1 MQTVMDF
8 LIEVIREP
16 AIFLGLIA
24 LTGLLLLRKD
34 FSSVVSGTAKTVIG
48 VVILT
53 QGTNILMNS
62 IAPLTEGF
70 NVMYNIDNPEVAPA
84 LGADTILSQ
93 YGTQIGLS
101 MLIAFMI
108 NLLVARFTPIKH
120 VFLTGHMLFWFPF
133 IFVAVGIEN
142 HLNNTQLVIFAS
154 ILTALYI
161 IIAPALL
168 RPFVRKVT
176 GSDDFII
183 GHPTTI
189 LSLIA
194 GMVGKLFGTKG
205 RSSEDIKFP
214 SSTEFLREISITSSI
229 VMFFVYIVVSFIIG
243 FDTAATAFGAEQ
255 NLFIYSVMQGILFG
269 AGLTILLL
277 GVRMMLAEIIP
288 AFQGISQKWIPNA
301 VPALDAPILFPYAPN
316 AVLIGF
322 VVSMITSVA
331 TIFITGSMGVFSFV
345 IVPLTIT
352 CFFEIGTAAIIA
364 NGQGG
369 LRGAIAGSA
378 VAGIVMIFLVGL
390 SVPILSGTAA
400 DWIVIFGGNDFSLWS
415 FIGDLFA
422 RIFPG
427 G

>member
-1 MQTVMDF
+1 MMESVMNF
-8 LIEVIREP
+8 VIEIIREP

-24 LTGLLLLRKD
+24 LTGLLLLKKD
-34 FSSVVSGTAKTVIG
+34 ISTIVSGTAKTIIG

-53 QGTNILMNS
+53 QGTNILVSS
-62 IAPLTEGF
+62 IEPLTAGF
-70 NVMYNIDNPEVAPA
+70 NLMYDIQETEVNPA
-84 LGADTILSQ
+84 LGSDQVLSQ
-93 YGTQIGLS
+93 YGTQIGIA
-101 MLIAFMI
+101 MLAAFAI
-108 NLLVARFTPIKH
+108 NLLVARFTKIKH

-133 IFVAVGIEN
+133 IFVAVGVEN
-142 HLNNTQLVIFAS
+142 DLSNVQLIIFAS
-154 ILTALYI
+154 IMTALYI

-194 GMVGKLFGTKG
+194 GGVGKLFGTKG

-214 SSTEFLREISITSSI
+214 KSTEFLREISITSSI
-229 VMFFVYIVVSFIIG
+229 TMFFVYLVVSIIIG
-243 FDTAATAFGAEQ
+243 FDTATEAFAAEQ
-255 NLFIYSVMQGILFG
+255 NLFIYSLMQGVLFG

-322 VVSMITSVA
+322 IVSMITSVA
-331 TIFITGSMGVFSFV
+331 TIFITGSLGIFSFV

-352 CFFEIGTAAIIA
+352 CFFEIGTAAIIG
-364 NGQGG
+364 NGTGG
-369 LRGAIAGSA
+369 LKGAIAGSA
-378 VAGIVMIFLVGL
+378 VAGVVMILLVGL
-390 SVPILSGTAA
+390 SVPILNGTIA
-400 DWIVIFGGNDFSLWS
+400 DWIVIFGGNDFSLWA
-415 FIGDLFA
+415 FMTDWIAKLF
-422 RIFPG
+422 
-427 G
+427 

>member
-101 MLIAFMI
+101 MLIAFLL
-108 NLLVARFTPIKH
+108 NLVVARFTPIKH

-142 HLNNTQLVIFAS
+142 NLNNTQLVIFAS

-243 FDTAATAFGAEQ
+243 FDAAATAFGAEQ
-255 NLFIYSVMQGILFG
+255 NLVIYSVMQGILFG

-322 VVSMITSVA
+322 IVSMITSVA

-378 VAGIVMIFLVGL
+378 VAGIVMILLVGI
-390 SVPILSGTAA
+390 SVPVLSGTAA

>member
-1 MQTVMDF
+1 MQTGMDF

-93 YGTQIGLS
+93 YGTQIGLA
-101 MLIAFMI
+101 MLIAFLI
-108 NLLVARFTPIKH
+108 NLVVARFTPIKH

-142 HLNNTQLVIFAS
+142 DLSNTQLVLFAS

-176 GSDDFII
+176 QSDDFII

-229 VMFFVYIVVSFIIG
+229 VMFFVYIVVSIIIG
-243 FDTAATAFGAEQ
+243 FDTASTAFGAEQ
-255 NLFIYSVMQGILFG
+255 NLVIYSVMQGILFG
-269 AGLTILLL
+269 AGLTVLLL

-378 VAGIVMIFLVGL
+378 VAGVVMILLVGL

-415 FIGDLFA
+415 FLGDLIA
-422 RIFPG
+422 RLFPG

>member
-1 MQTVMDF
+1 MQSVMDF
-8 LIEVIREP
+8 IIEVIREP

-34 FSSVVSGTAKTVIG
+34 FSSIVSGTAKTVIG

-70 NVMYNIDNPEVAPA
+70 NVMYNIDNPEIEPV
-84 LGADTILSQ
+84 LGAETILSE
-93 YGTQIGLS
+93 YGTPIGLA
-101 MLIAFMI
+101 MLIAFSI
-108 NLLVARFTPIKH
+108 NLIVARFTPFKH

-142 HLNNTQLVIFAS
+142 NLNNTQLIIFAS
-154 ILTALYI
+154 ILTSLYI

-205 RSSEDIKFP
+205 KSSEDIKFP

-229 VMFFVYIVVSFIIG
+229 VMFFVYIVVSVIIG
-243 FDTAATAFGAEQ
+243 FEAATIAFGAEQ

-288 AFQGISQKWIPNA
+288 AFQGISQKWIPNS

-331 TIFITGSMGVFSFV
+331 TIFMTGSWAFSA
-345 IVPLTIT
+345 L
-352 CFFEIGTAAIIA
+352 
-364 NGQGG
+364 
-369 LRGAIAGSA
+369 
-378 VAGIVMIFLVGL
+378 L
-390 SVPILSGTAA
+390 SYH
-400 DWIVIFGGNDFSLWS
+400 
-415 FIGDLFA
+415 
-422 RIFPG
+422 
-427 G
+427 

>member
-1 MQTVMDF
+1 MQSVMDF

-24 LTGLLLLRKD
+24 LIGLLLLKKD
-34 FSSVVSGTAKTVIG
+34 FSSVVSGTAKTIIG

-53 QGTNILMNS
+53 QGTNILTSS

-70 NVMYNIDNPEVAPA
+70 NLMYDIQESEVAPA
-84 LGADTILSQ
+84 LGSDTILSE
-93 YGTQIGLS
+93 YGTEIGIA
-101 MLIAFMI
+101 MLIAFVV
-108 NLLVARFTPIKH
+108 NLIVARFTPIKH

-133 IFVAVGIEN
+133 IFVAVGVEN
-142 HLNNTQLVIFAS
+142 ALSNTQIILFAS
-154 ILTALYI
+154 IMTAIYI
-161 IIAPALL
+161 IVAPAIL

-189 LSLIA
+189 LSLIS
-194 GMVGKLFGTKG
+194 GWVGKLFGTNG

-214 SSTEFLREISITSSI
+214 KSTEFLREISITSSI
-229 VMFFVYIVVSFIIG
+229 TMFFVYFIVSLIIG
-243 FDTAATAFGAEQ
+243 FDSAAAAFETDQ
-255 NLFIYSVMQGILFG
+255 SIFIFSIMQGILFG

-301 VPALDAPILFPYAPN
+301 VPALDAPILFPFAPN

-322 VVSMITSVA
+322 IVSMITSVA
-331 TIFITGSMGVFSFV
+331 TIFITGSLGIFSFV

-352 CFFEIGTAAIIA
+352 CFFEIGTAAIIG
-364 NGQGG
+364 NGTGG
-369 LRGAIAGSA
+369 LKGAIAGSA
-378 VAGIVMIFLVGL
+378 TAGVVMILLVGI
-390 SVPILSGTAA
+390 SVPILSGTAS

-415 FIGDLFA
+415 FIGDGIA
-422 RIFPG
+422 KIFP
-427 G
+427 

>member
-16 AIFLGLIA
+16 AIFLGFIA

-378 VAGIVMIFLVGL
+378 VAGIVMILLVGL

>member
-1 MQTVMDF
+1 MQEVMNF
-8 LIEVIREP
+8 FIEIIREP

-24 LTGLLLLRKD
+24 LTGLLLLKKD
-34 FSSVVSGTAKTVIG
+34 FSSIVSGTAKTVIG

-53 QGTNILMNS
+53 QGTNILMSS

-70 NVMYNIDNPEVAPA
+70 NVMYDIDNPEVAPA

-93 YGTQIGLS
+93 YGTQIGIA
-101 MLIAFMI
+101 MLAAFVI

-133 IFVAVGIEN
+133 IFVAVGVEN
-142 HLNNTQLVIFAS
+142 ALSNTQLILFAS
-154 ILTALYI
+154 IMTALYI

-194 GMVGKLFGTKG
+194 GWVGMLFGTKG
-205 RSSEDIKFP
+205 KSSEDIKFP
-214 SSTEFLREISITSSI
+214 KSTEFLREISITSSI
-229 VMFFVYIVVSFIIG
+229 TMFLVYIVVSMIIG
-243 FDTAATAFGAEQ
+243 FETASVAFGADQ
-255 NLFIYSVMQGILFG
+255 NIVIYSVMQGILFG
-269 AGLTILLL
+269 AGLTVLLL

-301 VPALDAPILFPYAPN
+301 VPALDAPILFPFAPN

-322 VVSMITSVA
+322 IVSMVTSVA
-331 TIFITGSMGVFSFV
+331 TIFLTGSLGVFSFV

-352 CFFEIGTAAIIA
+352 CFFEIGTAAIIG
-364 NGQGG
+364 NGTGG
-369 LRGAIAGSA
+369 LKGAIAGSA
-378 VAGIVMIFLVGL
+378 VAGVVMIFLVGI

-400 DWIVIFGGNDFSLWS
+400 DWIVIFGGNDFSLWA
-415 FIGDLFA
+415 FLGDLVA
-422 RIFPG
+422 KIFPG

>member
-1 MQTVMDF
+1 MQSVMNF
-8 LIEVIREP
+8 FIEIIREP

-24 LTGLLLLRKD
+24 LTGLLLLKKD
-34 FSSVVSGTAKTVIG
+34 FSTIVAGTAKTIIG

-53 QGTNILMNS
+53 QGTNILTDS
-62 IAPLTEGF
+62 IAPLTSGF
-70 NVMYNIDNPEVAPA
+70 NLMYDIEETEVAPA
-84 LGADTILSQ
+84 LGSDTILSQ
-93 YGTQIGLS
+93 YGTEIGLA
-101 MLIAFMI
+101 MLIAFAI

-142 HLNNTQLVIFAS
+142 SLSNTQIIVFAS
-154 ILTALYI
+154 IMTALYI
-161 IIAPALL
+161 IIAPAIL
-168 RPFVRKVT
+168 RPFIRRVT

-189 LSLIA
+189 LSLISGWV
-194 GMVGKLFGTKG
+194 GMLFSKNKG

-214 SSTEFLREISITSSI
+214 KSMEFLREISITSSI
-229 VMFFVYIVVSFIIG
+229 TMFFVYLVVSLIIG
-243 FDTAATAFGAEQ
+243 FDAAAEAFGAEQ
-255 NLFIYSVMQGILFG
+255 NLFIYSLMQGILFG

-301 VPALDAPILFPYAPN
+301 VPALDAPILFPFAPN

-322 VVSMITSVA
+322 LVSMVTSVV
-331 TIFITGSMGVFSFV
+331 TIFITGSLGVFSFV

-352 CFFEIGTAAIIA
+352 CFFEIGTAAIIG
-364 NGQGG
+364 NGTGG
-369 LRGAIAGSA
+369 LKGAIAGSA
-378 VAGIVMIFLVGL
+378 TAGVVMILLVGL
-390 SVPILSGTAA
+390 SVPVLSGTAS

-415 FIGDLFA
+415 FIGDSIA
-422 RIFPG
+422 KIFP
-427 G
+427 

>member
-378 VAGIVMIFLVGL
+378 VAGIVMILLVGL

>member
-1 MQTVMDF
+1 MNFV
-8 LIEVIREP
+8 IEIIREP

-24 LTGLLLLRKD
+24 LLGLLLLRKD
-34 FSSVVSGTAKTVIG
+34 FSTIVSGTAKTVIG

-53 QGTNILMNS
+53 QGTNILVSS
-62 IAPLTEGF
+62 IEPLTAGF
-70 NVMYNIDNPEVAPA
+70 NLMYDIQESEVNPAMGSDQV
-84 LGADTILSQ
+84 LSQ
-93 YGTQIGLS
+93 YGTQIGIA
-101 MLIAFMI
+101 MLVAFAI
-108 NLLVARFTPIKH
+108 NLLVARFTKIKH

-133 IFVAVGIEN
+133 VFVAIGVEN
-142 HLNNTQLVIFAS
+142 NLGNTQMIIFAS
-154 ILTALYI
+154 IMTALYI

-189 LSLIA
+189 LSLISA
-194 GMVGKLFGTKG
+194 GVGKLFGNKG
-205 RSSEDIKFP
+205 KSSEDIKFP
-214 SSTEFLREISITSSI
+214 KSTEFLREISITSSI
-229 VMFFVYIVVSFIIG
+229 TMFLVYLVVSIIIG
-243 FDTAATAFGAEQ
+243 FNTATTTFGAEQ
-255 NLFIYSVMQGILFG
+255 NIVIYSLMQGVLFG

-322 VVSMITSVA
+322 IVSMITSVA
-331 TIFITGSMGVFSFV
+331 TIFITGSLGVFSFV

-352 CFFEIGTAAIIA
+352 CFFEIGTAAIIG
-364 NGQGG
+364 NGTGG
-369 LRGAIAGSA
+369 LKGAIGGSA
-378 VAGIVMIFLVGL
+378 VAGVVMILLVGL
-390 SVPILSGTAA
+390 SVPVLNGTIA

-415 FIGDLFA
+415 FIGDWIA
-422 RIFPG
+422 KIFG
-427 G
+427 